1 MHWHKLVFDVS
12 LAEIVCFKHVFVGLV
27 AEIVFCVSEALIGVT
42 QNTPGSGPRTPQV
55 GLANQGTAIEN
66 FVNLMADAQQKG
78 QASS

>member
-42 QNTPGSGPRTPQV
+42 QNTPGSGPRTPQ
-55 GLANQGTAIEN
+55 GGRPGGAG
-66 FVNLMADAQQKG
+66 G
-78 QASS
+78 HR